1 MSAIG
6 QAAQATLFT
15 EARTHNVWQDRDV
28 SEESLRELYRLMSC
42 SPTSMNCQPLRLQF
56 LQSQAAKEQL
66 LPALLPGNRQK
77 ALQAPVVVVLGYDLE
92 FYRHLPRLFAHN
104 QEAQSTFIGKPQLIH
119 DTAFR
124 NSAIQGAFLI
134 LAARSLG
141 LDVGPMSG
149 FDHAA
154 VDAEFWPEGRVK
166 TNFLCNLGY
175 GDPEALFPR
184 GERFAF
190 DEICQVL

>member
-28 SEESLRELYRLMSC
+28 GEETLRELYRLMSY

-56 LQSQAAKEQL
+56 LKSPAAKERL

-77 ALQAPVVVVLGYDLE
+77 AVQAPVVVVLGYDLE

-104 QEAQSTFIGKPQLIH
+104 QEAQSNFVGKPQLIH

-124 NSAIQGAFLI
+124 NSAIQGGFLI
-134 LAARSLG
+134 LAARALG

-154 VDAEFWPEGRVK
+154 VDAEFWPDGRVK

-175 GDPEALFPR
+175 GDPDALFPR
-184 GERFAF
+184 GVRFAF
-190 DEICQVL
+190 DEICKVL